1 MCINIH
7 HGGRQGVQA
16 AMHPLCGK
24 SFKGDAKRERLV
36 LVRFINYHCRLSWR
50 KDRLMYVV
58 LCLPKVVLGP
68 AATQKTRQALDV
80 ECAPW
85 KGAVCAVIV
94 CGWGMAAVLRAG
106 FGLWLL
112 ETTSRVMRWHVI
124 PMTSSSHSLFY
135 SSIACC
141 PQRQQTGI
149 SGFGVWPHLRIPIN
163 KEWNSRD

>member
-7 HGGRQGVQA
+7 HGGRRGVQA

-36 LVRFINYHCRLSWR
+36 LVRFINYHCRLNWR
-50 KDRLMYVV
+50 KDWLMYVV

-80 ECAPW
+80 ECAW
-85 KGAVCAVIV
+85 MCLCAVMV
-94 CGWGMAAVLRAG
+94 CSWRMAAVLRAG
-106 FGLWLL
+106 FGLRLL
-112 ETTSRVMRWHVI
+112 ETTSRVMRWHII
-124 PMTSSSHSLFY
+124 PMTSSSHSVFY

-149 SGFGVWPHLRIPIN
+149 SGFGV
-163 KEWNSRD
+163 